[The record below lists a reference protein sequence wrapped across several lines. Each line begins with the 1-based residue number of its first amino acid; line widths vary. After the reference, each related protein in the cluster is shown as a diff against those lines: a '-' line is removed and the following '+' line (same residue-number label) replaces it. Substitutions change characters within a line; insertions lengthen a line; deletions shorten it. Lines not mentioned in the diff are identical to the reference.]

1 MSTFERLHLLLI
13 RLVGYFQHEPLVV
26 LFELALFWAITYIVF
41 RFLRGTRG
49 ARAIKGAVLMLIV
62 TTLAIKILGSDTS
75 FERLNFLYNN
85 FLGYASL
92 AMVIVFQP
100 ELRRAFVRIG
110 EARFFRSTGLRRARI
125 IEQVIDSVTY
135 MSKNKIGALIVL
147 ERDVGLG
154 GIVAAG
160 TRIDAVVSSELLN
173 TLFWPGSALHDMAVV
188 VRGERIVAAGVQLP
202 LAEAEQYSSELGS
215 RHRAAYGLSLECD
228 ALVVVVS
235 EETGTIS
242 LAERGRLVRNLSTD
256 GLRTALVR
264 GLGEIKKSDS
274 VDEAVDS
281 EPGQVA

>member
-160 TRIDAVVSSELLN
+160 TRIDAVVSSALLN